1 MGWGVS
7 GSELS
12 SWLGH
17 VAVQGA
23 RLAEE
28 AATKEVMMCYVSIRN

>member
-1 MGWGVS
+1 MDWGVS

-12 SWLGH
+12 SWLGR

-23 RLAEE
+23 ARLAKE
-28 AATKEVMMCYVSIRN
+28 AATKEVMMC